1 MKTGSLRRR
10 ASLAG
15 IATLALALL
24 VFDAA
29 LVVGLRATLDGEL
42 RARLASRAETVLRL
56 WPSVD
61 ARQFALDGI
70 DVEVT
75 KGPGQPES
83 TPTAPPGTDPRA
95 VGPTGT
101 TAPVAGGQ
109 PDKAPV
115 AAGGTPTTAPTGRG
129 QGGVAVVARP
139 GLLVATVFP
148 EGAVVTLSASTEGI
162 DQTIGQ
168 LVANEAIAT
177 ILVIAG
183 AGFLLVLVT
192 NRTLQP
198 LGDVAAVADEIA
210 AGDFGRRLRPTRTDT
225 ELGRMAAA
233 FDRMVEALE
242 AARARAVAAE
252 SVSRRFLADASHEL
266 RTPIA
271 AVHAT
276 SETLLRQDRDEPDR
290 ADLELR
296 LVRETA
302 RLGRLADD
310 LLSLARLEGSTG
322 RERLPVDLS
331 RVCGDLAQ
339 QLQLRHPEVKL
350 TNRCGIGLTVFG
362 DREDVARA
370 IGNLLDNAARAT
382 AGRGHIDIFGRR
394 TQDAVAIVVTDDGP
408 GVPRTDRDRIF
419 QPFVRLGVA
428 DGSGSGLGL
437 AISRAIARDLGGD
450 LTCDDAPD
458 GASFTLRLPGHTDFA
473 PIQPDGAAG
482 LALGGPPPTRS
493 SG

>member
-10 ASLAG
+10 ASLAA

-29 LVVGLRATLDGEL
+29 LVAGLRATLESEL
-42 RARLASRAETVLRL
+42 RDRLASRAETVLRL

-61 ARQFALDGI
+61 ARQFALDGV

-75 KGPGQPES
+75 KGSDPPAS
-83 TPTAPPGTDPRA
+83 TPTVPAA
-95 VGPTGT
+95 TGLGAIGSTRT
-101 TAPVAGGQ
+101 TAPIAGGQ
-109 PDKAPV
+109 PDKFPV
-115 AAGGTPTTAPTGRG
+115 ATGVAPTGAPTESGRG
-129 QGGVAVVARP
+129 DASIVARP

-148 EGAVVTLSASTEGI
+148 EGAVVTLSASTRGI

-168 LVANEAIAT
+168 LLLNEAIAT

-183 AGFLLVLVT
+183 AGLLMALVT
-192 NRTLQP
+192 NRTLKP

-210 AGDFGRRLRPTRTDT
+210 AGEIGRRLRPTRTDT

-233 FDRMVEALE
+233 FDRMVDALE
-242 AARARAVAAE
+242 ASRSRALAAE

-310 LLSLARLEGSTG
+310 LLSLARLEGSTV
-322 RERLPVDLS
+322 REHLPVDLS

-350 TNRCGIGLTVFG
+350 TNHCEIGLTVLG
-362 DREDVARA
+362 DREDLARA

-382 AGRGHIDIFGRR
+382 AGPGHIGIVGRR
-394 TQDAVAIVVTDDGP
+394 AQDSIAIIVTDDGP
-408 GVPRTDRDRIF
+408 GVPRNERDRIF
-419 QPFVRLGVA
+419 QPFVRLGAA

-450 LTCDDAPD
+450 LTCDEAPT
-458 GASFTLRLPGHTDFA
+458 GASFTLRLPGNTH
-473 PIQPDGAAG
+473 QPDGAAG
-482 LALGGPPPTRS
+482 LASGGPPPTLG

>member
-1 MKTGSLRRR
+1 MRTGSLRRR
-10 ASLAG
+10 ASLAAV
-15 IATLALALL
+15 ATLALALL

-29 LVVGLRATLDGEL
+29 LVVGLRATLEAGL
-42 RARLASRAETVLRL
+42 RDRLASRAETMLRL

-61 ARQFALDGI
+61 ARQFALDGV

-75 KGPGQPES
+75 KGPGPPAS
-83 TPTAPPGTDPRA
+83 APTVPPHQGA

-101 TAPVAGGQ
+101 TAPLAGGQ
-109 PDKAPV
+109 PDKAPLATGTTPASAPAWRGPGDV
-115 AAGGTPTTAPTGRG
+115 AI
-129 QGGVAVVARP
+129 VARP

-148 EGAVVTLSASTEGI
+148 EGATVTLSASTRGI

-177 ILVIAG
+177 ILVIA
-183 AGFLLVLVT
+183 AGGILLALVT

-210 AGDFGRRLRPTRTDT
+210 AGEFGRRLRPTRTDT

-233 FDRMVEALE
+233 FDRMVDALE
-242 AARARAVAAE
+242 AARARAIAAE
-252 SVSRRFLADASHEL
+252 SVTRRFLADASHEL

-302 RLGRLADD
+302 RLARLADD
-310 LLSLARLEGSTG
+310 LLSLARLEGSTVQ
-322 RERLPVDLS
+322 ERSTVDLS
-331 RVCGDLAQ
+331 SLCGDLAQ
-339 QLQLRHPEVKL
+339 QMRARHPSVRL
-350 TNRCGIGLTVFG
+350 TSRCEGGLTVLG
-362 DREDVARA
+362 GRDDLARA
-370 IGNLLDNAARAT
+370 IGNLLDNAGRAT
-382 AGRGHIDIFGRR
+382 AGRGRIDIVGRR
-394 TQDAVAIVVTDDGP
+394 SRDSIAIVVTDDGP
-408 GVPRTDRDRIF
+408 GVPPGDRDRIF
-419 QPFVRLGVA
+419 GPFVRLGAA

-437 AISRAIARDLGGD
+437 AISRAIARGLGGD

-458 GASFTLRLPGHTDFA
+458 GASFTLSLPVGSQAA
-473 PIQPDGAAG
+473 PTQAADSGSSVTVGDIPD
-482 LALGGPPPTRS
+482 S
-493 SG
+493 